1 MPEDQSSGGQNIRIL
16 DETTYQEIRGEKKV
30 RQRRR
35 RSFTKSSLRSVFGVI
50 LLVGYLLL
58 IGFIV
63 IADIV
68 CNGLP
73 NASDL
78 LAQVGMLLS
87 SPLSFVI
94 GYYYN
99 KEKP

>member
-1 MPEDQSSGGQNIRIL
+1 MLDSQNSGGQNTRIL
-16 DETTYQEIRGEKKV
+16 DEATYQELLGDKRTKQKRRG
-30 RQRRR
+30 RL
-35 RSFTKSSLRSVFGVI
+35 TKASLRSIFGII
-50 LLVGYLLL
+50 LLVGYLLI
-58 IGFIV
+58 IGTIV
-63 IADIV
+63 ISDII

-99 KEKP
+99 KEKA